1 MIAAHLFIS
10 LFPLNDENIKIG
22 FFALGIA
29 IAGLLNW
36 EDLHDGLLA
45 QW

>member
-1 MIAAHLFIS
+1 MMKH
-10 LFPLNDENIKIG
+10 KIG

-29 IAGLLNW
+29 IAGLPNW

>member
-1 MIAAHLFIS
+1 MIVAHLFIS
-10 LFPLNDENIKIG
+10 LFSLNDEIKKIG

-36 EDLHDGLLA
+36 EDLHNGLLA

>member
-1 MIAAHLFIS
+1 MKHKNKF
-10 LFPLNDENIKIG
+10 